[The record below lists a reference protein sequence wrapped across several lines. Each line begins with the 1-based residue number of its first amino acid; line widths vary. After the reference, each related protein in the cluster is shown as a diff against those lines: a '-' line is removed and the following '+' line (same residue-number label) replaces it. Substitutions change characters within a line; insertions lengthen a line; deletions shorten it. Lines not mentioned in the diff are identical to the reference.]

1 MSKKVEEA
9 LASSIPPKVRE
20 YIKSIID
27 PALKDMNTRISQQA
41 EYMEET
47 RRQMQEQA
55 STGNARITNMERML
69 DLQPKSR
76 AMMQQL
82 IAHFNEDD
90 TNS

>member
-27 PALKDMNTRISQQA
+27 PALKEMDTRIRQHA
-41 EYMEET
+41 EYMKET
-47 RRQMQEQA
+47 RRIMQGEA
-55 STGNARITNMERML
+55 SSSKARITNMERML